1 MTDRSRRLLVV
12 DDERIQ
18 RLIVTRA
25 VESVGFV
32 VDGAADFDEAA
43 EFLSRRTYD
52 AIVLDLSLGAR
63 EGVSLLHMLRRG
75 GADPLVVLISGMDTR
90 VRSASC
96 RLAEALGLRI
106 AGSIEKPIVPAKL
119 RALLQDVPRREAVE
133 DVAPAVMPS
142 ATELADALDRDEI
155 MVAFQPKVA
164 LVSRG
169 VAGME
174 ALARW
179 HPAGAEPVPPDLF
192 VPLAERH
199 GLIAKLTRNVLRDS
213 LAACRRWR
221 DRHPDC
227 SVAVNISPLA
237 LANPELPEEIE
248 AALAQA
254 GVAPGAL
261 IAEVTE
267 GVVIADPLLASEVL
281 TRLRIKGV
289 RVSIDDFGT
298 GHSSMLSL
306 MRLPFT
312 ELKIDRSFVACC
324 DTDPEA
330 WKIIRATISLAH
342 ELGLDVVAEGVETA
356 AVEARLIGAG
366 CDIGQGWRFG
376 RPMPAAA
383 LEAWFGAH
391 ALTLA

>member
-1 MTDRSRRLLVV
+1 MTDSSRRLLVV

-32 VDGAADFDEAA
+32 VDGAADLDEAA
-43 EFLSRRTYD
+43 EFLSLRRYD

-63 EGVSLLHMLRRG
+63 EGVSLLHMLRG
-75 GADPLVVLISGMDTR
+75 NGADPLVVLISGMDTR
-90 VRSASC
+90 VLSASC

-106 AGSIEKPIVPAKL
+106 AGSIEKPIVPATL
-119 RALLQDVPRREAVE
+119 RALLLDVSRRTPEEPV
-133 DVAPAVMPS
+133 VPAIVPS
-142 ATELADALDRDEI
+142 PGELADALDRNEI
-155 MVAFQPKVA
+155 TVAYQPKVG
-164 LVSRG
+164 LVSRR
-169 VAGME
+169 VTGME

-179 HPAGAEPVPPDLF
+179 QRTAAESVPPDLF

-199 GLIAKLTRNVLRDS
+199 GLIEKLTRTVLRDS
-213 LAACRRWR
+213 LVACRRWR
-221 DRHPDC
+221 ERHPDC
-227 SVAVNISPLA
+227 SVAVNISPLV
-237 LANPELPEEIE
+237 LANQELPEEIE

-267 GVVIADPLLASEVL
+267 GVVIADPLLATEVL

-298 GHSSMLSL
+298 GHYSLLSL
-306 MRLPFT
+306 MRQPFT
-312 ELKIDRSFVACC
+312 ELKIDRSFVARC

-330 WKIIRATISLAH
+330 WKIIRATTALAH

-376 RPMPAAA
+376 RPMPASAID
-383 LEAWFGAH
+383 AWFEAR
-391 ALTLA
+391 AIVLT